1 MREMDFVALTRDL
14 PDFGLQAGD
23 VGIVVLAHRAGVG
36 YEVEFKT
43 LAGRTL
49 AVVALHERDV
59 RPVDNEEVPHTRRG
73 VTATGGASGVEPGSS
88 VEIFP
93 GITLDPG
100 VRSGRPCL
108 KATRVDVATVV
119 GAFAAG
125 ESTEAVEQAY
135 ALTREQVLNALRYAS
150 HAVAH
155 LPPAVGKMK
164 RLG

>member
-14 PDFGLQAGD
+14 LDCGLQAGD
-23 VGIVVLAHRAGVG
+23 VGTVVLAHRAGVG
-36 YEVEFKT
+36 YEVEFMT

-59 RPVDNEEVPHTRRG
+59 RPVDDDEVPHARR
-73 VTATGGASGVEPGSS
+73 VVRVTGGASGVECGSS
-88 VEIFP
+88 VDIFP
-93 GITLDPG
+93 GVTSDPG
-100 VRSGRPCL
+100 VRSGKPCL
-108 KATRVDVATVV
+108 KGTRVDVATVV
-119 GAFAAG
+119 GALAAG

-155 LPPAVGKMK
+155 LPPAVGEIP
-164 RLG
+164 

>member
-1 MREMDFVALTRDL
+1 MDLMREMDFVVLTRDL
-14 PDFGLQAGD
+14 PDCGLHAGD
-23 VGIVVLAHRAGVG
+23 VGTVVLAHQAGGG
-36 YEVEFKT
+36 YEVEFMT

-49 AVVALHERDV
+49 AVVALHERDI
-59 RPVDNEEVPHTRRG
+59 RLVDDDEVPRARRV
-73 VTATGGASGVEPGSS
+73 VTLTGGASEVVPGGSADI
-88 VEIFP
+88 VP

-108 KATRVDVATVV
+108 KGTRVDVATVV
-119 GAFAAG
+119 GALAAG

-155 LPPAVGKMK
+155 LPPAVGEIP
-164 RLG
+164 

>member
-14 PDFGLQAGD
+14 PDCGLQAGD
-23 VGIVVLAHRAGVG
+23 VGTVVLAHRAGVG
-36 YEVEFKT
+36 YEVEFTT

-59 RPVDNEEVPHTRRG
+59 RPVGNDEVPHARRV
-73 VTATGGASGVEPGSS
+73 VTVIGGASEVEPGSS
-88 VEIFP
+88 VDIFP
-93 GITLDPG
+93 GIALDPG

-108 KATRVDVATVV
+108 KGTRVDVATVV
-119 GAFAAG
+119 GALAAG
-125 ESTEAVEQAY
+125 ESTDAVEQAY

-155 LPPAVGKMK
+155 LLPAG
-164 RLG
+164 GEIP